1 MLIAVAGLDMERL
14 EVVIG
19 MEGDLVWLRRSRGD
33 EEEDESNKEF
43 IISMADV

>member
-1 MLIAVAGLDMERL
+1 MLIAVAGLDKGRL

-19 MEGDLVWLRRSRGD
+19 MEGDLVWLRRRRGD
-33 EEEDESNKEF
+33 EEEDERNKEF

>member
-1 MLIAVAGLDMERL
+1 MERL

-19 MEGDLVWLRRSRGD
+19 MEGDLVWLRRRGGD
-33 EEEDESNKEF
+33 EEEDERNKEF

>member
-1 MLIAVAGLDMERL
+1 MLIAVAGLDMGRL

-19 MEGDLVWLRRSRGD
+19 MEGDLVWLRRRRGD
-33 EEEDESNKEF
+33 EEDERNKEF